1 MIGSVEM
8 QDRLYILRVSS
19 NKKLQIKTIKSP
31 HITNTI
37 NFTASDL
44 KTFWHFRLGHAST
57 KSTDVIKNKF
67 AFVKYNKFFICE
79 VCHFAKQKR
88 LPFPPI
94 ASESKKMFWFDSCW
108 YVDVWEPY
116 SISLING
123 HKYFLTIV
131 LCQQIEVNLI
141 QEHEN
146 VFLLVLKRGQMDILC
161 WIFNQDKCL
170 CLGMLSFMNMFS
182 HIKGLR
188 ILAMKLTI
196 LTFIIKVLLQKISMF
211 WVSHH
216 KSFLHLV
223 IMLKITV
230 IMTMNEK
237 TNMFWVSHHKL
248 FFHPMVMLIVTMN
261 HTFRFQ
267 KKFLPTETKTLIE
280 IMKQHSQFKWVLEQ
294 KDHLSI

>member
-94 ASESKKMFWFDSCW
+94 ASESKKMF
-108 YVDVWEPY
+108 
-116 SISLING
+116 
-123 HKYFLTIV
+123 
-131 LCQQIEVNLI
+131 
-141 QEHEN
+141 
-146 VFLLVLKRGQMDILC
+146 
-161 WIFNQDKCL
+161 
-170 CLGMLSFMNMFS
+170 
-182 HIKGLR
+182 
-188 ILAMKLTI
+188 
-196 LTFIIKVLLQKISMF
+196 
-211 WVSHH
+211 
-216 KSFLHLV
+216 
-223 IMLKITV
+223 
-230 IMTMNEK
+230 
-237 TNMFWVSHHKL
+237 
-248 FFHPMVMLIVTMN
+248 
-261 HTFRFQ
+261 
-267 KKFLPTETKTLIE
+267 
-280 IMKQHSQFKWVLEQ
+280 
-294 KDHLSI
+294 